1 MTVVKKLQ
9 LCSDVDL
16 LGPWAWKLMGSG
28 VWNAVG
34 KSALGELNDDGVPNW
49 AVIYDH
55 FEEGGSI
62 QLHIAIDNPKYVTR
76 QAISACFE
84 YPFYQLGV
92 KKVLGIVNST
102 NDSALTFDMRLGFTV
117 EAIISDA
124 YDMGSMYI
132 LSMTRE
138 QCRWLRGKN
147 YGLRIKRSAAA

>member
-1 MTVVKKLQ
+1 MKH
-9 LCSDVDL
+9 SNDIDI

-28 VWNAVG
+28 VWSSTGRSAVG
-34 KSALGELNDDGVPNW
+34 AVDGNGTPLW

-55 FEEGGSI
+55 YEPEGSI
-62 QLHIAIDNPKYVTR
+62 QLHIAIDNPKYVAR
-76 QAISACFE
+76 RAIQAVFE
-84 YPFYQLGV
+84 YPFSQLGV

-102 NDSALTFDMRLGFTV
+102 NEASMTFALRLGFTV

-138 QCRWLRGKN
+138 QCRWLRGRDN
-147 YGLRIKRSAAA
+147 GIISNRSAAA

>member
-1 MTVVKKLQ
+1 MTH
-9 LCSDVDL
+9 SNDIDI

-28 VWNAVG
+28 VWNSTG
-34 KSALGELNDDGVPNW
+34 KSAVGAVDGSGTPLW
-49 AVIYDH
+49 AVVYDH
-55 FEEGGSI
+55 YEPNGSI

-76 QAISACFE
+76 RAIQAVFE
-84 YPFYQLGV
+84 YPFCQLGV

-102 NDSALTFDMRLGFTV
+102 NEAALTFDMRLGFTV

-138 QCRWLRGKN
+138 QCRWLRGRDN
-147 YGLRIKRSAAA
+147 GISFTRSAAA

>member
-1 MTVVKKLQ
+1 MISSST
-9 LCSDVDL
+9 DVNL

-28 VWNAVG
+28 VWSDTG
-34 KSALGELNDDGVPNW
+34 KSAVGAVDDNGTPVW

-55 FEEGGSI
+55 YEPEGSI

-76 QAISACFE
+76 QAICSVFE
-84 YPFYQLGV
+84 YPFCQLGV
-92 KKVLGIVNST
+92 KKVLGIVNSS
-102 NDSALTFDMRLGFTV
+102 NEAALTFDMRLGFQV

-138 QCRWLRGKN
+138 QCRWLRGREN
-147 YGLRIKRSAAA
+147 GRQCNSAAAA

>member
-1 MTVVKKLQ
+1 
-9 LCSDVDL
+9 
-16 LGPWAWKLMGSG
+16 MGNG
-28 VWNAVG
+28 TWYPEG
-34 KSALGELNDDGVPNW
+34 KSALGELNDAGDPKW
-49 AVIYDH
+49 AVVYDH
-55 FEEGGSI
+55 YEEGGSI

-76 QAISACFE
+76 QAICACFE

-102 NDSALTFDMRLGFTV
+102 NDSALTFDMRLGFRL

-138 QCRWLRGKN
+138 QCRWLRGKDN
-147 YGLRIKRSAAA
+147 GISSQRSAAA